1 MPEVVKVSEIET
13 LENLKTYIP
22 ELFQKG
28 RYEEITNAIGMHS
41 VLIDPQHTKTV
52 QSQLYHIVLNLIKE
66 NVNKGNT
73 KKYSSWLTSFPV
85 LLADIVA
92 AKQVVTDKAAADVLA
107 SHHNAYGPF
116 RSLDE
121 FFFWAITDRMLPL
134 DQILAYVAKTLK
146 THR

>member
-1 MPEVVKVSEIET
+1 MPEVVKVSEIEN
-13 LENLKTYIP
+13 LEKLKAYIP

-28 RYEEITNAIGMHS
+28 RYEEITNAIGMYS